1 MRSLRLAGFVTLLMV
16 FGCLWAQAAF
26 ADEAAQIY
34 DPSTVDAIELTLPK
48 TSEEELEAHPTEN
61 YVEGFLTISATEG
74 SPGTEQAPPLVS
86 GLKVG
91 IRLKGNEGGSFR
103 DLKEGKAAF
112 KIKCNF
118 VKGVKCLGL
127 KKMTLNNMVQDPSM
141 VHETLAYAAFRAA
154 GVPASR
160 TGYAYVKVN
169 GKDFG
174 VYLDLET
181 LDDVSLKRIFGSF
194 DETTQH
200 LYEGEGGHDVT
211 PGEAAEFEVDE
222 GSEDISDLKDLIA
235 AVNGELGEGESW
247 SEHVAPN
254 VDLAEMTKMWAVEK
268 YIDHWDGYS
277 GHAEPFLRPNNY
289 YLFSEPSG
297 RFQMLPWGADQ
308 TWIPT
313 KGVSNREVT
322 FEGKGGVLFNK
333 CLEDKACFRQYWE
346 ALKSV
351 TTAIATLG
359 PQALAESTATLLAPW
374 QAEEIAHGR
383 PEYKNA
389 TEIKEGPYGVDETIE
404 FIEVR
409 QAEAEQWLAANEPPA
424 EGGGETPAK
433 EEAPSSSVAGPL
445 PVRATP
451 APGSVAID
459 RLAVAHG
466 AIDAHLSV
474 SSSGMVAAWVTTR
487 TASGRRNVCTVVNRP
502 VALVTATVRCDLSR
516 AARRRLAAHPVRLAV
531 NVTFVPQ
538 DGGAAATTSR
548 RFTARPK
555 TPQLRRTEVN
565 LLLGGEK
572 SGALALLFRYAKQSR
587 QARSVDR
594 EDRQAA
600 ARCCVPATAGG
611 SRLEPCW
618 CGSSRRSGKAASD
631 LPRRVC
637 RRSSRDL
644 SAR

>member
-1 MRSLRLAGFVTLLMV
+1 MRSLRFAGFVTTLLV
-16 FGCLWAQAAF
+16 FCCLWAQAAL

-48 TSEEELEAHPTEN
+48 ASEEELEAHPTEN

-74 SPGTEQAPPLVS
+74 SPGSEQGPPLVS

-194 DETTQH
+194 DEKTQH
-200 LYEGEGGHDVT
+200 LYEGEGGHDVK
-211 PGEAAEFEVDE
+211 PGEATKFEVDE
-222 GSEDISDLKDLIA
+222 GSEEDIGDLEDLIE
-235 AVNGELGEGESW
+235 AVNGEPGEGESW

-254 VDLAEMTKMWAVEK
+254 ADLAEMTKMWAVEK

-277 GHAEPFLRPNNY
+277 GHAEAGLRPNNY

-313 KGVSNREVT
+313 EGVPNREVT
-322 FEGKGGVLFNK
+322 FDGEGGVLFDK
-333 CLEDKACFRQYWE
+333 CLEDKACFRLYWE

-351 TTAIATLG
+351 TVEIAALG
-359 PQALAESTATLLAPW
+359 PQALAESTAAMLAPW

-383 PEYKNA
+383 SEYDV
-389 TEIKEGPYGVDETIE
+389 TDIEEGPYGVEETIE
-404 FIEVR
+404 FIEGR
-409 QAEAEQWLAANEPPA
+409 QDEAEEWLAANVPREIAEELERA
-424 EGGGETPAK
+424 EGSSGATGQSSPKSPAK
-433 EEAPSSSVAGPL
+433 S
-445 PVRATP
+445 P
-451 APGSVAID
+451 APGSLTVNALFVD
-459 RLAVAHG
+459 HG
-466 AIDAHLSV
+466 VLTTDLGLSAPGRVGENV
-474 SSSGMVAAWVTTR
+474 SMRTR
-487 TASGRRNVCTVVNRP
+487 KGRRRVCSIENKP
-502 VALVTATVRCDLSR
+502 VTLAATLRCQLSR
-516 AARRRLAAHPVRLAV
+516 AAKRRLGAGDLRLRVTIGFAPQTGGTVAV
-531 NVTFVPQ
+531 V
-538 DGGAAATTSR
+538 SR
-548 RFTARPK
+548 TITAR
-555 TPQLRRTEVN
+555 E
-565 LLLGGEK
+565 G
-572 SGALALLFRYAKQSR
+572 SGA
-587 QARSVDR
+587 
-594 EDRQAA
+594 
-600 ARCCVPATAGG
+600 
-611 SRLEPCW
+611 
-618 CGSSRRSGKAASD
+618 
-631 LPRRVC
+631 
-637 RRSSRDL
+637 
-644 SAR
+644 